1 MTEHAEIFCELK
13 LKRKLKI
20 EFKRIDQTCFF
31 FFSKGR
37 FIKDPF
43 DQNTLKITD
52 LQFEDGGTYTCVAR
66 TEVDEVRADA
76 TLVVQDRPNRPR
88 IDNVMCTSGS
98 SKNGIVPK
106 VKIDWSSGG
115 ENNAKILHY
124 VLQYNTSFTPTEWIN
139 VQVNAQ
145 KEVSASVENKTDDEI
160 TRLTLVRKFESN
172 NNNNNNVFSSKILI

>member
-1 MTEHAEIFCELK
+1 MS
-13 LKRKLKI
+13 
-20 EFKRIDQTCFF
+20 FKFF
-31 FFSKGR
+31 FIIFEWNKIKKIFKIIGR

-66 TEVDEVRADA
+66 TDVDQVRADA

-88 IDNVMCTSGS
+88 IDSVMCTSGS

-115 ENNAKILHY
+115 ENNAKILY
-124 VLQYNTSFTPTEWIN
+124 YILQYNTSFTPTEWVN
-139 VQVNAQ
+139 VMVSAQ
-145 KEVSASVENKTDDEI
+145 KEISASVENKTDDEI

-172 NNNNNNVFSSKILI
+172 NKKIKWLINKNIKQIDINFYFRLSNR